1 MADDLKIRVPV
12 ELDTSKV
19 KDDIP
24 KLNNILANDNK
35 AHAKIIGGL
44 DLNKTQKKIQSQ
56 LATISKN
63 LKIDI
68 GGLNVTS
75 IQSGIKV
82 AEKQVVS
89 SVKNIKHEI
98 QNIDTTLAET
108 FKAGFNKDGQI
119 DIIKTIEN
127 ARKILSQFGNPTFS
141 WAKDSSGEV
150 TQITAEVTSLTGQVE
165 KLKYALNETNGSF
178 DYLSGSSSEKGIL
191 KLIADI
197 DKAKSDYTAKL
208 SAFKSANKGIESGIG
223 NEINAV
229 NVAIDNL
236 GKGGSIAEVDKLF
249 NSLKT
254 TASNIRQN
262 LKSLTSSFNET
273 TNAENTLA
281 KMPTTIQEISN
292 NFSKLKNQPQ
302 EIVDL
307 IQGLNTQLT
316 KVKDTEENFGRNKQW
331 SEEYRE
337 LVVSVKKAETE
348 IKSLQLLEK
357 SDNSEAQQQA
367 SRYNKIIENI
377 SLINKLEKQRISAGK
392 EETVEINRQIKNAK
406 GRISTAESYLK
417 KNKLISSEYEEQ
429 IRLLKKTGE
438 YQQAIVKAK
447 SADKSSAT
455 STKTENNVARLTQNL
470 TTLETKWKESPIF
483 NGEFQ
488 EKFNELK
495 TSLSNVGG
503 DPKALDE
510 YRIKLNELTN
520 ELKRADVA
528 YKASF
533 SSNKSQQSIEAT
545 KQNIKKLIYTIQTWQ
560 QANTKAMSKNT
571 FNGGTYQVETD
582 NMIAS
587 LKKLL
592 NASDL
597 TASDLKANVDKINR
611 SFRTMSSEAQ
621 AAGVNGLSFFDK
633 IKEDALKFTSWMSLT
648 TVISGISREA
658 VKFYNNVVDIDTAMT
673 ELRKVTDNTNQQYAE
688 FFDNIGQKAKD
699 LKINLSDL
707 ISQTAEWGKRGY
719 SLDEA
724 ETLAT
729 NSGIYSVVGEVDNAT
744 AVQDLTTVMKSY
756 NMTVD
761 ESINIVD
768 KFNAISNKYAVSASD
783 IGDMLSR
790 SVSSLSVAGNTLDQA
805 IAMGT
810 AITEITGDAAEAGNS
825 LKVLSMRLR
834 GAKTELEDAGESTEG
849 MAVSTSK
856 LREDIKALTNVNGTG
871 GFDIMKDSQNF
882 KSTYEIMKGIANVW
896 NDLTD
901 TSKAAVIEKIAGK
914 QRGNTITALLTNMSQ
929 ADKIVNDSIGS
940 AGSAMSEYEKYLDSI
955 QGRVQG
961 FQTSIE
967 NLSATLING
976 DLVKFGITSGTQIID
991 VLDNLISK
999 FGVLETLIPTVM
1011 AGLSFKNVG
1020 KQLLKMPTYAQP
1032 QTICA

>member
-24 KLNNILANDNK
+24 KLNNVLANDNK
-35 AHAKIIGGL
+35 AHAKIIGEL
-44 DLNKTQKKIQSQ
+44 DLSKTQKKIQSQ

-75 IQSGIKV
+75 IQNSIKV
-82 AEKQVVS
+82 AEKQVTS

-119 DIIKTIEN
+119 DIVKTIEN
-127 ARKILSQFGNPTFS
+127 ARKVLSQFGNPTFS
-141 WAKDSSGEV
+141 WTKDSSGEV

-229 NVAIDNL
+229 NAAIDNL
-236 GKGGSIAEVDKLF
+236 GNGGSIAEVDKLF

-281 KMPTTIQEISN
+281 KMPATIQEISN
-292 NFSKLKNQPQ
+292 SFSKLKQQPS
-302 EIVDL
+302 EVSEL
-307 IQGLNTQLT
+307 IGNLNSQLN
-316 KVKDTEENFGRNKQW
+316 KVNETESQFGRNEKW

-406 GRISTAESYLK
+406 GRISTAESYLEK
-417 KNKLISSEYEEQ
+417 HKLISSEYEEQ
-429 IRLLKKTGE
+429 IRLLKRTGE
-438 YQQAIVKAK
+438 YEQAIVKAK

-699 LKINLSDL
+699 LKIDLSDL

-834 GAKTELEDAGESTEG
+834 GA
-849 MAVSTSK
+849 
-856 LREDIKALTNVNGTG
+856 TNN
-871 GFDIMKDSQNF
+871 
-882 KSTYEIMKGIANVW
+882 
-896 NDLTD
+896 
-901 TSKAAVIEKIAGK
+901 
-914 QRGNTITALLTNMSQ
+914 
-929 ADKIVNDSIGS
+929 
-940 AGSAMSEYEKYLDSI
+940 
-955 QGRVQG
+955 
-961 FQTSIE
+961 
-967 NLSATLING
+967 
-976 DLVKFGITSGTQIID
+976 
-991 VLDNLISK
+991 
-999 FGVLETLIPTVM
+999 
-1011 AGLSFKNVG
+1011 
-1020 KQLLKMPTYAQP
+1020 
-1032 QTICA
+1032 C

>member
-24 KLNNILANDNK
+24 KLNNVLANDNK
-35 AHAKIIGGL
+35 AHAKIIGEL
-44 DLNKTQKKIQSQ
+44 DLSKTQKKIQSQ

-75 IQSGIKV
+75 IQNSIKV
-82 AEKQVVS
+82 AEKQVTS

-119 DIIKTIEN
+119 DIVKTIEN
-127 ARKILSQFGNPTFS
+127 ARKVLSQFGNPTFS
-141 WAKDSSGEV
+141 WTKDSSGEV
-150 TQITAEVTSLTGQVE
+150 TQIAAEVTSLTGQVE

-197 DKAKSDYTAKL
+197 DKAKSKYTTLL
-208 SAFKSANKGIESGIG
+208 SEFKSSNSGIETGLTK
-223 NEINAV
+223 EIADVNNAI
-229 NVAIDNL
+229 NNL
-236 GKGGSIAEVDKLF
+236 GKGGSVAEVDSLF
-249 NSLKT
+249 NTLKT
-254 TASNIRQN
+254 TANEIKQN
-262 LKSLTSSFNET
+262 LDTTSSSFNKV

-281 KMPTTIQEISN
+281 KMPATIQEISN

-307 IQGLNTQLT
+307 IQGLDTQLT
-316 KVKDTEENFGRNKQW
+316 KVKDTEENFGRNKKW

-367 SRYNKIIENI
+367 HYYNKMFGEIKQ
-377 SLINKLEKQRISAGK
+377 INKLKKQQVNAG
-392 EETVEINRQIKNAK
+392 EQENVELKRQIKNL
-406 GRISTAESYLK
+406 ESRVSYDEKQLK
-417 KNKLISSEYEEQ
+417 KKKLITEELERQ
-429 IRLLKKTGE
+429 KNELINIGREELRL
-438 YQQAIVKAK
+438 ANSR

-533 SSNKSQQSIEAT
+533 SSNKSQQNIEAT

-597 TASDLKANVDKINR
+597 TASDLKANVDRINR

-648 TVISGISREA
+648 TVISGVSREA

-699 LKINLSDL
+699 LKIDLSDL

-744 AVQDLTTVMKSY
+744 AVQALTTVMKSY

-955 QGRVQG
+955 QGRIQG

>member
-24 KLNNILANDNK
+24 KLNNVLANDNK
-35 AHAKIIGGL
+35 AHAKIIGEL
-44 DLNKTQKKIQSQ
+44 DLSKTQKKIQSQ

-75 IQSGIKV
+75 IQNSIKV
-82 AEKQVVS
+82 AEKQVTS

-119 DIIKTIEN
+119 DIVKTIEN
-127 ARKILSQFGNPTFS
+127 ARKVLSQFGNPTFS

-281 KMPTTIQEISN
+281 KMPATIQEISN
-292 NFSKLKNQPQ
+292 SFSKLKQQPSEVSELIGNLNSQLNKVNETENQ
-302 EIVDL
+302 
-307 IQGLNTQLT
+307 
-316 KVKDTEENFGRNKQW
+316 FGRNEKW

-348 IKSLQLLEK
+348 IKNLQLLEK

-367 SRYNKIIENI
+367 HYYNKMFGEIKQ
-377 SLINKLEKQRISAGK
+377 INKLKKQQVNAG
-392 EETVEINRQIKNAK
+392 EQENVELKRQIKNL
-406 GRISTAESYLK
+406 ESRVSYDERQLK
-417 KNKLISSEYEEQ
+417 KKKLITEELERQ
-429 IRLLKKTGE
+429 KNELINIGREELRL
-438 YQQAIVKAK
+438 ANSR

-533 SSNKSQQSIEAT
+533 SSNKSQQNIEAT

-597 TASDLKANVDKINR
+597 TASDLKANVDRINR

-699 LKINLSDL
+699 LKIDLSDL

-901 TSKAAVIEKIAGK
+901 TSKAAVIEKIAG
-914 QRGNTITALLTNMSQ
+914 R
-929 ADKIVNDSIGS
+929 V
-940 AGSAMSEYEKYLDSI
+940 YLN
-955 QGRVQG
+955 VQ
-961 FQTSIE
+961 
-967 NLSATLING
+967 
-976 DLVKFGITSGTQIID
+976 K
-991 VLDNLISK
+991 
-999 FGVLETLIPTVM
+999 
-1011 AGLSFKNVG
+1011 
-1020 KQLLKMPTYAQP
+1020 
-1032 QTICA
+1032 CA

>member
-24 KLNNILANDNK
+24 KLNNVLANDNK
-35 AHAKIIGGL
+35 AHAKIIGEL

-75 IQSGIKV
+75 IQSSIKA
-82 AEKQVVS
+82 AEKQITS

-119 DIIKTIEN
+119 DIVKTIEN
-127 ARKILSQFGNPTFS
+127 ARKVLSQFGNPTFS
-141 WAKDSSGEV
+141 WTKDSSGEV
-150 TQITAEVTSLTGQVE
+150 AQITAEVTSLTGQVE

-229 NVAIDNL
+229 NAAIDNL
-236 GKGGSIAEVDKLF
+236 GNGGSIAEVDKLF

-281 KMPTTIQEISN
+281 KMPATIQEISN
-292 NFSKLKNQPQ
+292 SFSKLKQQPS
-302 EIVDL
+302 EVSEL
-307 IQGLNTQLT
+307 IGNLNSQLN
-316 KVKDTEENFGRNKQW
+316 KVNETESQFGRNEKW

-406 GRISTAESYLK
+406 GRISTAESYLEK
-417 KNKLISSEYEEQ
+417 HKLISSEYEEQ
-429 IRLLKKTGE
+429 IRLLKRTGE
-438 YQQAIVKAK
+438 YEQAIVKAK

-455 STKTENNVARLTQNL
+455 FTKTENNVARLTQNL
-470 TTLETKWKESPIF
+470 TTLETNWKESPIF

-503 DPKALDE
+503 NPKALDE

-533 SSNKSQQSIEAT
+533 SSNKSQQSIEVT

-699 LKINLSDL
+699 LKIDLSDL

>member
-24 KLNNILANDNK
+24 KLNNVLANDNK
-35 AHAKIIGGL
+35 AHVKIIGEL
-44 DLNKTQKKIQSQ
+44 DLSKTQKKIQSQ

-75 IQSGIKV
+75 IQNSIKV
-82 AEKQVVS
+82 AEKQVTS

-119 DIIKTIEN
+119 DIVKTIEN
-127 ARKILSQFGNPTFS
+127 ARKVLSQFGNPTFS
-141 WAKDSSGEV
+141 WTKDSSGEV
-150 TQITAEVTSLTGQVE
+150 AQITAEVTSLTGQVE

-229 NVAIDNL
+229 NAAIDNL
-236 GKGGSIAEVDKLF
+236 GNGGSIAEVDKLF

-281 KMPTTIQEISN
+281 KMPATIQEISN
-292 NFSKLKNQPQ
+292 SFSKLKQQPS
-302 EIVDL
+302 EVSEL
-307 IQGLNTQLT
+307 IGNLNSQLN
-316 KVKDTEENFGRNKQW
+316 KVNETESQFGRNEKW

-406 GRISTAESYLK
+406 GRISTAESYLEK
-417 KNKLISSEYEEQ
+417 HKLISSEYEEQ
-429 IRLLKKTGE
+429 IRLLKRTGE
-438 YQQAIVKAK
+438 YEQAIVKAK

-533 SSNKSQQSIEAT
+533 SSNKSQQNIEAT
-545 KQNIKKLIYTIQTWQ
+545 RQNIKKLIYTIQTWQ
-560 QANTKAMSKNT
+560 QANTKAMGKNT

-597 TASDLKANVDKINR
+597 TASDLKVNVDKINR

-673 ELRKVTDNTNQQYAE
+673 DLRKVTDNTNQQYTE

-699 LKINLSDL
+699 LKIDLSDL

-756 NMTVD
+756 DMTVD

-901 TSKAAVIEKIAGK
+901 TSKAAVIEKIAG
-914 QRGNTITALLTNMSQ
+914 R
-929 ADKIVNDSIGS
+929 V
-940 AGSAMSEYEKYLDSI
+940 YLN
-955 QGRVQG
+955 VQ
-961 FQTSIE
+961 
-967 NLSATLING
+967 
-976 DLVKFGITSGTQIID
+976 K
-991 VLDNLISK
+991 
-999 FGVLETLIPTVM
+999 
-1011 AGLSFKNVG
+1011 
-1020 KQLLKMPTYAQP
+1020 
-1032 QTICA
+1032 CA

>member
-24 KLNNILANDNK
+24 KLNNVLANDNK
-35 AHAKIIGGL
+35 AHVKIIGEL
-44 DLNKTQKKIQSQ
+44 DLSKTQKKIQSQ

-75 IQSGIKV
+75 IQNSIKV
-82 AEKQVVS
+82 AEKQVTS

-119 DIIKTIEN
+119 DIVKTIEN
-127 ARKILSQFGNPTFS
+127 ARKVLSQFGNPTFS
-141 WAKDSSGEV
+141 WTKDSSGEV
-150 TQITAEVTSLTGQVE
+150 AQITAEVTSLTGQVE

-229 NVAIDNL
+229 NAAIDNL
-236 GKGGSIAEVDKLF
+236 GNGGSIAEVDKLF

-281 KMPTTIQEISN
+281 KMPATIQEISN
-292 NFSKLKNQPQ
+292 SFSKLKQQPS
-302 EIVDL
+302 EVSEL
-307 IQGLNTQLT
+307 IGNLNSQLN
-316 KVKDTEENFGRNKQW
+316 KVNETESQFGRNKQW

-367 SRYNKIIENI
+367 HYYNKMFGEIKQ
-377 SLINKLEKQRISAGK
+377 INKLKKQQVNAG
-392 EETVEINRQIKNAK
+392 EQENVELKRQIKNL
-406 GRISTAESYLK
+406 ESRVSYDEKQLK
-417 KNKLISSEYEEQ
+417 KKKLITEELERQ
-429 IRLLKKTGE
+429 KNELINIGREELRL
-438 YQQAIVKAK
+438 ANSR

-533 SSNKSQQSIEAT
+533 SSNKSQQNIEAT
-545 KQNIKKLIYTIQTWQ
+545 RQNIKKLIYTIQTWQ

-699 LKINLSDL
+699 LKIDLSDL

>member
-24 KLNNILANDNK
+24 KLNNVLANDNK
-35 AHAKIIGGL
+35 AHAKIIGEL

-68 GGLNVTS
+68 GGLNTTS
-75 IQSGIKV
+75 IQSSIKV
-82 AEKQVVS
+82 AEKQVTS

-119 DIIKTIEN
+119 DIVKTVEN
-127 ARKILSQFGNPTFS
+127 ARKVLSQFGNPTFS
-141 WAKDSSGEV
+141 WTKDSSGEV

-197 DKAKSDYTAKL
+197 DKAKSKYTTLL
-208 SAFKSANKGIESGIG
+208 SEFKSSNSGIETGLTK
-223 NEINAV
+223 EIADVNNAI
-229 NVAIDNL
+229 NNL
-236 GKGGSIAEVDKLF
+236 GKGGSVAEVDSLF
-249 NSLKT
+249 NTLKT
-254 TASNIRQN
+254 TANEIKQN
-262 LKSLTSSFNET
+262 LDTTSSSFNKV

-367 SRYNKIIENI
+367 HYYNKMFGEIKQ
-377 SLINKLEKQRISAGK
+377 INKLKKQQVNAG
-392 EETVEINRQIKNAK
+392 EQENVELKRQIKNL
-406 GRISTAESYLK
+406 ESRVSYDEKQLK
-417 KNKLISSEYEEQ
+417 KKKLITEELERQ
-429 IRLLKKTGE
+429 KNELINIGREELRL
-438 YQQAIVKAK
+438 ANSR

-528 YKASF
+528 YKTSF
-533 SSNKSQQSIEAT
+533 SNNKSQQNIEAT
-545 KQNIKKLIYTIQTWQ
+545 RQNIKKLIYTIQAWQ

-582 NMIAS
+582 DMIAS

-648 TVISGISREA
+648 TVISGISREV

-673 ELRKVTDNTNQQYAE
+673 DLRKVTDNTNQQYAE

-699 LKINLSDL
+699 LKIDLSDL

>member
-24 KLNNILANDNK
+24 KLNNVLANDNK
-35 AHAKIIGGL
+35 AHAKIIGEL

-75 IQSGIKV
+75 IQSSIKA
-82 AEKQVVS
+82 AEKQVTS

-119 DIIKTIEN
+119 DIVKTIEN

-141 WAKDSSGEV
+141 WTKDSSGEV

-229 NVAIDNL
+229 NAAIDNL
-236 GKGGSIAEVDKLF
+236 DKGGSIAEVDKLF

-281 KMPTTIQEISN
+281 KMPAAIQEISN
-292 NFSKLKNQPQ
+292 SFSKLKQQPS
-302 EIVDL
+302 EVSEL
-307 IQGLNTQLT
+307 INNLTSQLN
-316 KVKDTEENFGRNKQW
+316 KVNETESQFGRNEKW

-348 IKSLQLLEK
+348 IKNLHLLEK

-367 SRYNKIIENI
+367 HYYNKMFGEIKQ
-377 SLINKLEKQRISAGK
+377 INKLKKQQVNAG
-392 EETVEINRQIKNAK
+392 EQENVELKRQIKNL
-406 GRISTAESYLK
+406 ESRVSYDEKQLK
-417 KNKLISSEYEEQ
+417 KKKLITEELERQ
-429 IRLLKKTGE
+429 KNELINIGREELRL
-438 YQQAIVKAK
+438 ANSR
-447 SADKSSAT
+447 SADKSSAS
-455 STKTENNVARLTQNL
+455 STKIENNVARLTQNL

-488 EKFNELK
+488 EKFNKLK

-533 SSNKSQQSIEAT
+533 SSNKSQQNIEAT
-545 KQNIKKLIYTIQTWQ
+545 RQNIKKLIYTIQTWQ
-560 QANTKAMSKNT
+560 QANTKAMGKDT

-597 TASDLKANVDKINR
+597 TASDLKANVDRINR

-699 LKINLSDL
+699 LKIDLSDL

-901 TSKAAVIEKIAGK
+901 TSKAAVIEKIAG
-914 QRGNTITALLTNMSQ
+914 R
-929 ADKIVNDSIGS
+929 V
-940 AGSAMSEYEKYLDSI
+940 YLN
-955 QGRVQG
+955 VQ
-961 FQTSIE
+961 
-967 NLSATLING
+967 
-976 DLVKFGITSGTQIID
+976 K
-991 VLDNLISK
+991 
-999 FGVLETLIPTVM
+999 
-1011 AGLSFKNVG
+1011 
-1020 KQLLKMPTYAQP
+1020 
-1032 QTICA
+1032 CA

>member
-24 KLNNILANDNK
+24 KLNNVLANDNK
-35 AHAKIIGGL
+35 AHAKIIGEL

-75 IQSGIKV
+75 IQSSIKA
-82 AEKQVVS
+82 AEKQVTS

-119 DIIKTIEN
+119 DIVKTIEN

-141 WAKDSSGEV
+141 WTKDSSGEV

-229 NVAIDNL
+229 NAAIDNL
-236 GKGGSIAEVDKLF
+236 GNGGSIAEVDKLF
-249 NSLKT
+249 NSLKP

-281 KMPTTIQEISN
+281 KMPATIQEISN
-292 NFSKLKNQPQ
+292 SFSKLKQQPS
-302 EIVDL
+302 EVSEL
-307 IQGLNTQLT
+307 IGNLNSQLN
-316 KVKDTEENFGRNKQW
+316 KVNETESQFGRNKQW

-367 SRYNKIIENI
+367 HYYNKMFGEIKQ
-377 SLINKLEKQRISAGK
+377 INKLKKQQVNAG
-392 EETVEINRQIKNAK
+392 EQENVELKRQIKNL
-406 GRISTAESYLK
+406 ESRVSYDEKQLK
-417 KNKLISSEYEEQ
+417 KKKLITEELERQ
-429 IRLLKKTGE
+429 KNELINIGREELRL
-438 YQQAIVKAK
+438 ANSR

-528 YKASF
+528 YK
-533 SSNKSQQSIEAT
+533 SQQNIEAT
-545 KQNIKKLIYTIQTWQ
+545 RQNIKKLIYTIQTWQ

-597 TASDLKANVDKINR
+597 TASD
-611 SFRTMSSEAQ
+611 
-621 AAGVNGLSFFDK
+621 
-633 IKEDALKFTSWMSLT
+633 
-648 TVISGISREA
+648 
-658 VKFYNNVVDIDTAMT
+658 
-673 ELRKVTDNTNQQYAE
+673 
-688 FFDNIGQKAKD
+688 
-699 LKINLSDL
+699 
-707 ISQTAEWGKRGY
+707 
-719 SLDEA
+719 
-724 ETLAT
+724 
-729 NSGIYSVVGEVDNAT
+729 
-744 AVQDLTTVMKSY
+744 
-756 NMTVD
+756 
-761 ESINIVD
+761 
-768 KFNAISNKYAVSASD
+768 
-783 IGDMLSR
+783 
-790 SVSSLSVAGNTLDQA
+790 
-805 IAMGT
+805 
-810 AITEITGDAAEAGNS
+810 
-825 LKVLSMRLR
+825 
-834 GAKTELEDAGESTEG
+834 
-849 MAVSTSK
+849 
-856 LREDIKALTNVNGTG
+856 
-871 GFDIMKDSQNF
+871 
-882 KSTYEIMKGIANVW
+882 
-896 NDLTD
+896 
-901 TSKAAVIEKIAGK
+901 
-914 QRGNTITALLTNMSQ
+914 
-929 ADKIVNDSIGS
+929 
-940 AGSAMSEYEKYLDSI
+940 
-955 QGRVQG
+955 
-961 FQTSIE
+961 
-967 NLSATLING
+967 
-976 DLVKFGITSGTQIID
+976 
-991 VLDNLISK
+991 
-999 FGVLETLIPTVM
+999 
-1011 AGLSFKNVG
+1011 
-1020 KQLLKMPTYAQP
+1020 
-1032 QTICA
+1032 

>member
-24 KLNNILANDNK
+24 KLNNVLANDNK
-35 AHAKIIGGL
+35 AHAKIIGEL

-68 GGLNVTS
+68 GGLNATS
-75 IQSGIKV
+75 IQSSIKA
-82 AEKQVVS
+82 AEKQVTS

-119 DIIKTIEN
+119 DIVKTIEN
-127 ARKILSQFGNPTFS
+127 ARKVLSQFGNPTFS
-141 WAKDSSGEV
+141 WTKDSSGEV

-197 DKAKSDYTAKL
+197 DKAKSKYTTLL
-208 SAFKSANKGIESGIG
+208 SEFKSSNSGIETGLTK
-223 NEINAV
+223 EITDVNNAI
-229 NVAIDNL
+229 NNL
-236 GKGGSIAEVDKLF
+236 GKGGSVAEVDSLF
-249 NSLKT
+249 NTLKT
-254 TASNIRQN
+254 TANEIKQN
-262 LKSLTSSFNET
+262 LDTTSSSFNKV

-281 KMPTTIQEISN
+281 KMPATIQEISN

-348 IKSLQLLEK
+348 IKNLQLLEK
-357 SDNSEAQQQA
+357 SDNSEARQQA
-367 SRYNKIIENI
+367 HYYNKMFGEIKQ
-377 SLINKLEKQRISAGK
+377 INKLKKQQVNAG
-392 EETVEINRQIKNAK
+392 EQENVELKRQIKNL
-406 GRISTAESYLK
+406 ESRVFYDEKQLK
-417 KNKLISSEYEEQ
+417 KKKLITEELERQ
-429 IRLLKKTGE
+429 KNELINIGREELRL
-438 YQQAIVKAK
+438 ANSR

-455 STKTENNVARLTQNL
+455 SAKTENNVARLTQNL
-470 TTLETKWKESPIF
+470 TTLETKWKESPVF

-533 SSNKSQQSIEAT
+533 SDSKSQQSIEAT
-545 KQNIKKLIYTIQTWQ
+545 KQNIQKLIYTIQTWQ
-560 QANTKAMSKNT
+560 QTNTKAMSKNT
-571 FNGGTYQVETD
+571 VNGGTYQFETD

-673 ELRKVTDNTNQQYAE
+673 DLRKVTDNTNQQYVE

-699 LKINLSDL
+699 LKIDLSDL

-901 TSKAAVIEKIAGK
+901 TSKAAIIEKIAGK

-955 QGRVQG
+955 QGRIQG

>member
-24 KLNNILANDNK
+24 KLNNVLANDNK
-35 AHAKIIGGL
+35 AHAKIIGEL
-44 DLNKTQKKIQSQ
+44 DLGKTQKKIQSQ

-75 IQSGIKV
+75 IQNSIKV
-82 AEKQVVS
+82 AEKQVTS

-119 DIIKTIEN
+119 DIVKTIEN
-127 ARKILSQFGNPTFS
+127 ARKVLSQFGNPTFS
-141 WAKDSSGEV
+141 WTKDSSGEV
-150 TQITAEVTSLTGQVE
+150 AQITAEVTSLTGQVE

-229 NVAIDNL
+229 NAAIDNL
-236 GKGGSIAEVDKLF
+236 GNGGSIAEVDKLF

-281 KMPTTIQEISN
+281 KMPATIQEISN
-292 NFSKLKNQPQ
+292 SFSKLKQQPS
-302 EIVDL
+302 EVSEL
-307 IQGLNTQLT
+307 IGNLNSQLN
-316 KVKDTEENFGRNKQW
+316 KVNETESQFGRNEKW

-406 GRISTAESYLK
+406 GRISTAESYLEK
-417 KNKLISSEYEEQ
+417 HKLISSEYEEQ
-429 IRLLKKTGE
+429 IRLLKRTGE
-438 YQQAIVKAK
+438 YEQAIVKAK

-455 STKTENNVARLTQNL
+455 FTKTENNVARLTQNL
-470 TTLETKWKESPIF
+470 TTLETNWKESPIF

-503 DPKALDE
+503 NPKALDE

-533 SSNKSQQSIEAT
+533 SSNKSQQSIEVT

-699 LKINLSDL
+699 LKIDLSDL

-901 TSKAAVIEKIAGK
+901 TSKAAIIEKIAG
-914 QRGNTITALLTNMSQ
+914 R
-929 ADKIVNDSIGS
+929 V
-940 AGSAMSEYEKYLDSI
+940 YLS
-955 QGRVQG
+955 VQ
-961 FQTSIE
+961 
-967 NLSATLING
+967 
-976 DLVKFGITSGTQIID
+976 K
-991 VLDNLISK
+991 
-999 FGVLETLIPTVM
+999 
-1011 AGLSFKNVG
+1011 
-1020 KQLLKMPTYAQP
+1020 
-1032 QTICA
+1032 CA

>member
-24 KLNNILANDNK
+24 KLNNVLANDNK
-35 AHAKIIGGL
+35 AHAKIIGEL

-75 IQSGIKV
+75 IQSSIKA
-82 AEKQVVS
+82 AEKQVTS

-119 DIIKTIEN
+119 DIVKTIEN

-141 WAKDSSGEV
+141 WTKDSSGEV

-229 NVAIDNL
+229 NAAIDNL
-236 GKGGSIAEVDKLF
+236 GNGGSIAEVDKLF

-281 KMPTTIQEISN
+281 KMPATIQEISN
-292 NFSKLKNQPQ
+292 SFSKLKQQPS
-302 EIVDL
+302 EVSEL
-307 IQGLNTQLT
+307 IGNLNSQLN
-316 KVKDTEENFGRNKQW
+316 KVNETESQFGRNEKW

-406 GRISTAESYLK
+406 GRISTAESYLEK
-417 KNKLISSEYEEQ
+417 HKLISSEYEEQ
-429 IRLLKKTGE
+429 IRLLKRTGE
-438 YQQAIVKAK
+438 YEQAIVKAK

-455 STKTENNVARLTQNL
+455 FTKTENNVARLTQNL

-503 DPKALDE
+503 NPKALDE

-533 SSNKSQQSIEAT
+533 SSNKSQQSIEVT

-699 LKINLSDL
+699 LKIDLSDL

>member
-1 MADDLKIRVPV
+1 MADGLKIRVPV

-35 AHAKIIGGL
+35 AHAKIIGEL

-119 DIIKTIEN
+119 DIVKTIEN
-127 ARKILSQFGNPTFS
+127 ARKVLSQFGNPTFS
-141 WAKDSSGEV
+141 WTKDSSGEV

-229 NVAIDNL
+229 NAAIDNL

-281 KMPTTIQEISN
+281 KMPATIQEISN
-292 NFSKLKNQPQ
+292 SFSKLKQQPSEVSELISNLNSQLNKVNETENQ
-302 EIVDL
+302 
-307 IQGLNTQLT
+307 
-316 KVKDTEENFGRNKQW
+316 FGRNEKW

-348 IKSLQLLEK
+348 IKNLQLLEK

-367 SRYNKIIENI
+367 HYYNKMFGEIKQ
-377 SLINKLEKQRISAGK
+377 INKLKKQQVNAG
-392 EETVEINRQIKNAK
+392 EQENVELKRQIKNL
-406 GRISTAESYLK
+406 ESRVSYDERQLK
-417 KNKLISSEYEEQ
+417 KKKLITEELERQ
-429 IRLLKKTGE
+429 KNELINIGREELRL
-438 YQQAIVKAK
+438 ANSR

-533 SSNKSQQSIEAT
+533 SSNKSQQNIEAT

-597 TASDLKANVDKINR
+597 TASDLKANVDRINR

-699 LKINLSDL
+699 LKIDLSDL

-901 TSKAAVIEKIAGK
+901 TSKAAIIEKIAGK

>member
-24 KLNNILANDNK
+24 KLNNVLANDNK
-35 AHAKIIGGL
+35 AHAKIIGEL

-75 IQSGIKV
+75 IQSSIKA
-82 AEKQVVS
+82 AEKQVTS

-119 DIIKTIEN
+119 DIVKTIEN

-141 WAKDSSGEV
+141 WTKDSSGEV

-197 DKAKSDYTAKL
+197 DKAKSKYTTLL
-208 SAFKSANKGIESGIG
+208 SEFKSSNSGIETGLTK
-223 NEINAV
+223 EIADVNNAI
-229 NVAIDNL
+229 NNL
-236 GKGGSIAEVDKLF
+236 GKGGSVAEVDSLF
-249 NSLKT
+249 NTLKT
-254 TASNIRQN
+254 TANEIKQN
-262 LKSLTSSFNET
+262 LDTTSSSFNKV

-281 KMPTTIQEISN
+281 KMPATIQEISN

-348 IKSLQLLEK
+348 IKNLQLLEK

-367 SRYNKIIENI
+367 HYYNKMFGEIKQ
-377 SLINKLEKQRISAGK
+377 INKLKKQQVNAG
-392 EETVEINRQIKNAK
+392 EQENVELKRQIKNLES
-406 GRISTAESYLK
+406 RISYDEKQLK
-417 KNKLISSEYEEQ
+417 KKKLITEELERQ
-429 IRLLKKTGE
+429 KNELINIGREELRL
-438 YQQAIVKAK
+438 ANSR
-447 SADKSSAT
+447 SADKSSAI

-533 SSNKSQQSIEAT
+533 SSNKSQQNIEAT
-545 KQNIKKLIYTIQTWQ
+545 RQNIKKLIYTIQTWQ
-560 QANTKAMSKNT
+560 QANTKAMGKNT

-597 TASDLKANVDKINR
+597 TASDLKANVDRINR

-688 FFDNIGQKAKD
+688 FIDNIGQKAKD
-699 LKINLSDL
+699 LKIDLSDL

>member
-24 KLNNILANDNK
+24 KLNNVLANDNK
-35 AHAKIIGGL
+35 AHAKIIGEL

-75 IQSGIKV
+75 IQSSIKA
-82 AEKQVVS
+82 AEKQVTS

-119 DIIKTIEN
+119 DIVKTIEN

-141 WAKDSSGEV
+141 WTKDSSGEV

-229 NVAIDNL
+229 NAAIDNL
-236 GKGGSIAEVDKLF
+236 DKGGSIAEVDKLF

-281 KMPTTIQEISN
+281 KMPAAIQEISN
-292 NFSKLKNQPQ
+292 SFSKLKQQPS
-302 EIVDL
+302 EVSEL
-307 IQGLNTQLT
+307 INNLTSQLN
-316 KVKDTEENFGRNKQW
+316 KVNETESQFGRNEKW

-348 IKSLQLLEK
+348 IKNLHLLEK

-367 SRYNKIIENI
+367 HYYNKMFGEIKQ
-377 SLINKLEKQRISAGK
+377 INKLKKQQVNAG
-392 EETVEINRQIKNAK
+392 EQENVELKRQIKNL
-406 GRISTAESYLK
+406 ESRVSYDEKQLK
-417 KNKLISSEYEEQ
+417 KKKLITEELERQ
-429 IRLLKKTGE
+429 KNELINIGREELRL
-438 YQQAIVKAK
+438 ANSR
-447 SADKSSAT
+447 SADKSSAS
-455 STKTENNVARLTQNL
+455 STKIENNVARLTQNL

-488 EKFNELK
+488 EKFNKLK

-533 SSNKSQQSIEAT
+533 SSNKSQQNIEAT
-545 KQNIKKLIYTIQTWQ
+545 RQNIKKLIYTIQTWQ
-560 QANTKAMSKNT
+560 QANTKAMGKNT

-597 TASDLKANVDKINR
+597 TASDLKSNVDRINR

-699 LKINLSDL
+699 LKIDLSDL

-901 TSKAAVIEKIAGK
+901 TSKAAVIEKIAG
-914 QRGNTITALLTNMSQ
+914 R
-929 ADKIVNDSIGS
+929 V
-940 AGSAMSEYEKYLDSI
+940 YLN
-955 QGRVQG
+955 VQ
-961 FQTSIE
+961 
-967 NLSATLING
+967 
-976 DLVKFGITSGTQIID
+976 K
-991 VLDNLISK
+991 
-999 FGVLETLIPTVM
+999 
-1011 AGLSFKNVG
+1011 
-1020 KQLLKMPTYAQP
+1020 
-1032 QTICA
+1032 CA

>member
-24 KLNNILANDNK
+24 KLNNVLANDNK
-35 AHAKIIGGL
+35 AHAKIIGEL

-75 IQSGIKV
+75 IQSSIKA
-82 AEKQVVS
+82 AEKQVTS

-119 DIIKTIEN
+119 DIVKTIEN

-141 WAKDSSGEV
+141 WTKDSSGEV

-229 NVAIDNL
+229 NAAIDNL
-236 GKGGSIAEVDKLF
+236 DKGGSIAEVDKLF

-281 KMPTTIQEISN
+281 KMPAAIQEISN
-292 NFSKLKNQPQ
+292 SFSKLKQQPS
-302 EIVDL
+302 EVSEL
-307 IQGLNTQLT
+307 INNLTSQLN
-316 KVKDTEENFGRNKQW
+316 KVNETESQFGRNEKW

-348 IKSLQLLEK
+348 IKNLHLLEK

-367 SRYNKIIENI
+367 HYYNKMFGEIKQ
-377 SLINKLEKQRISAGK
+377 INKLKKQQVNAG
-392 EETVEINRQIKNAK
+392 EQENVELKRQIKNL
-406 GRISTAESYLK
+406 ESRVSYDEKQLK
-417 KNKLISSEYEEQ
+417 KKKLITEELERQ
-429 IRLLKKTGE
+429 KNELINIGREELRL
-438 YQQAIVKAK
+438 ANSR
-447 SADKSSAT
+447 SADKSSAS
-455 STKTENNVARLTQNL
+455 STKIENNVARLTQNL

-488 EKFNELK
+488 EKFNKLK

-533 SSNKSQQSIEAT
+533 SSNKSQQNIEAT
-545 KQNIKKLIYTIQTWQ
+545 RQNIKKLIYTIQTWQ
-560 QANTKAMSKNT
+560 QANTKAMGKNT

-597 TASDLKANVDKINR
+597 TASDLKANVDRINR

-699 LKINLSDL
+699 LKIDLSDL

-901 TSKAAVIEKIAGK
+901 TSKAAVIEKIAG
-914 QRGNTITALLTNMSQ
+914 R
-929 ADKIVNDSIGS
+929 V
-940 AGSAMSEYEKYLDSI
+940 YLN
-955 QGRVQG
+955 VQ
-961 FQTSIE
+961 
-967 NLSATLING
+967 
-976 DLVKFGITSGTQIID
+976 K
-991 VLDNLISK
+991 
-999 FGVLETLIPTVM
+999 
-1011 AGLSFKNVG
+1011 
-1020 KQLLKMPTYAQP
+1020 
-1032 QTICA
+1032 CA

>member
-24 KLNNILANDNK
+24 KLNNVLANDNK
-35 AHAKIIGGL
+35 AHAKIIGEL

-75 IQSGIKV
+75 IQSSIKA
-82 AEKQVVS
+82 AEKQVTS

-119 DIIKTIEN
+119 DIVKTIEN

-141 WAKDSSGEV
+141 WTKDSSGEV

-229 NVAIDNL
+229 NAAIDNL

-281 KMPTTIQEISN
+281 KMPATIQEISN
-292 NFSKLKNQPQ
+292 SFSKLKQQPSEVSELISNLNSQLNKVNETENQ
-302 EIVDL
+302 
-307 IQGLNTQLT
+307 
-316 KVKDTEENFGRNKQW
+316 FGRNEKW

-406 GRISTAESYLK
+406 GRISTAERYLK

-438 YQQAIVKAK
+438 YEQAIVKAK

-488 EKFNELK
+488 EKFNKLK

-533 SSNKSQQSIEAT
+533 SSNKSQQNIEAT
-545 KQNIKKLIYTIQTWQ
+545 RQIIKKLIYTIQTWQ
-560 QANTKAMSKNT
+560 QVNTKAMSKNT

-673 ELRKVTDNTNQQYAE
+673 DLRKVTDNTNQQYAE

-699 LKINLSDL
+699 LKIDLSDL

-901 TSKAAVIEKIAGK
+901 TSKAAVIEKIAG
-914 QRGNTITALLTNMSQ
+914 R
-929 ADKIVNDSIGS
+929 V
-940 AGSAMSEYEKYLDSI
+940 YLN
-955 QGRVQG
+955 VQ
-961 FQTSIE
+961 
-967 NLSATLING
+967 
-976 DLVKFGITSGTQIID
+976 K
-991 VLDNLISK
+991 
-999 FGVLETLIPTVM
+999 
-1011 AGLSFKNVG
+1011 
-1020 KQLLKMPTYAQP
+1020 
-1032 QTICA
+1032 CA

>member
-35 AHAKIIGGL
+35 AHAKIIGEL

-75 IQSGIKV
+75 IQSGIKA
-82 AEKQVVS
+82 AEKQVTS

-119 DIIKTIEN
+119 DIVKTIEN
-127 ARKILSQFGNPTFS
+127 ARKVLSQFGNPTFS
-141 WAKDSSGEV
+141 WTKDSSGEV
-150 TQITAEVTSLTGQVE
+150 TQITVEVTSLTGQVE

-229 NVAIDNL
+229 NAAIDNL

-281 KMPTTIQEISN
+281 KMPATIQEISN
-292 NFSKLKNQPQ
+292 SFSKLKQQPS
-302 EIVDL
+302 EVSEL
-307 IQGLNTQLT
+307 ISNLNSQLN
-316 KVKDTEENFGRNKQW
+316 KVNETESQFGRNEKW

-438 YQQAIVKAK
+438 YEQAIVKAK

-533 SSNKSQQSIEAT
+533 SNNKTQQNIEAT
-545 KQNIKKLIYTIQTWQ
+545 RQNIKKLIYTIQTWQ

-597 TASDLKANVDKINR
+597 TVSDLKVNVDKINR

-699 LKINLSDL
+699 LKIDLSDL

-901 TSKAAVIEKIAGK
+901 TSKAAIIEKIAGK

>member
-24 KLNNILANDNK
+24 KLNNVLANDNK
-35 AHAKIIGGL
+35 AHAKIIGEL

-68 GGLNVTS
+68 GGLNATS
-75 IQSGIKV
+75 IQSSIKA
-82 AEKQVVS
+82 AEKQVTS

-127 ARKILSQFGNPTFS
+127 ARKVLSQFGNPTFS
-141 WAKDSSGEV
+141 WTKDSSGEV

-281 KMPTTIQEISN
+281 KMPATIQEISN
-292 NFSKLKNQPQ
+292 SFSKLKQQPSEVSELIGNLNSQLNKVNETENQ
-302 EIVDL
+302 
-307 IQGLNTQLT
+307 
-316 KVKDTEENFGRNKQW
+316 FGRNEKW

-348 IKSLQLLEK
+348 IKNLQLLEK

-406 GRISTAESYLK
+406 GRISTAESYLEK
-417 KNKLISSEYEEQ
+417 HKLISSEYEEQ

-438 YQQAIVKAK
+438 YEQAIVKAK

-483 NGEFQ
+483 SGEFQ

-503 DPKALDE
+503 NPKALDE

-533 SSNKSQQSIEAT
+533 SSNKSQQSIEVT

-699 LKINLSDL
+699 LKIDLSDL

-901 TSKAAVIEKIAGK
+901 TSKAAVIEKIAG
-914 QRGNTITALLTNMSQ
+914 R
-929 ADKIVNDSIGS
+929 V
-940 AGSAMSEYEKYLDSI
+940 YLN
-955 QGRVQG
+955 VQ
-961 FQTSIE
+961 
-967 NLSATLING
+967 
-976 DLVKFGITSGTQIID
+976 K
-991 VLDNLISK
+991 
-999 FGVLETLIPTVM
+999 
-1011 AGLSFKNVG
+1011 
-1020 KQLLKMPTYAQP
+1020 
-1032 QTICA
+1032 CA

>member
-24 KLNNILANDNK
+24 KLNNVLANDNK
-35 AHAKIIGGL
+35 AHAKIIGEL

-75 IQSGIKV
+75 IQSSIKA
-82 AEKQVVS
+82 AEKQVTS

-119 DIIKTIEN
+119 DIVKTIEN

-141 WAKDSSGEV
+141 WTKDSSGEV

-229 NVAIDNL
+229 NAAIDNL
-236 GKGGSIAEVDKLF
+236 GNGGSIAEVDKLF

-281 KMPTTIQEISN
+281 KMPATIQEISN
-292 NFSKLKNQPQ
+292 SFSKLKQQPS
-302 EIVDL
+302 EVSEL
-307 IQGLNTQLT
+307 IGNLNSQLN
-316 KVKDTEENFGRNKQW
+316 KVNETESQFGRNKQW

-337 LVVSVKKAETE
+337 FVVSVKKAETE

-367 SRYNKIIENI
+367 HYYNKMFGEIKQ
-377 SLINKLEKQRISAGK
+377 INKLKKQQVNAG
-392 EETVEINRQIKNAK
+392 EQENVELKRQIKNL
-406 GRISTAESYLK
+406 ESRVSYDEKQLK
-417 KNKLISSEYEEQ
+417 KKKLITEELERQ
-429 IRLLKKTGE
+429 KNELINIGREELRL
-438 YQQAIVKAK
+438 ANSR

-533 SSNKSQQSIEAT
+533 SSNKSQQNIEAT
-545 KQNIKKLIYTIQTWQ
+545 RQNIKKLIYTIQTWQ

-699 LKINLSDL
+699 LKIDLSDL

>member
-24 KLNNILANDNK
+24 KLNNVLANDNK
-35 AHAKIIGGL
+35 AHAKIIGEL

-75 IQSGIKV
+75 IQSSIKA
-82 AEKQVVS
+82 AEKQVTS

-119 DIIKTIEN
+119 DIVKTIEN
-127 ARKILSQFGNPTFS
+127 ARKVLSQFGNPTFS
-141 WAKDSSGEV
+141 WTKDSSGEV

-229 NVAIDNL
+229 NAAIDNL
-236 GKGGSIAEVDKLF
+236 GNGGSIAEVDKLF

-281 KMPTTIQEISN
+281 KMPATIQEISN
-292 NFSKLKNQPQ
+292 SFSKLKQQPS
-302 EIVDL
+302 EVSEL
-307 IQGLNTQLT
+307 IGNLNSQLN
-316 KVKDTEENFGRNKQW
+316 KVNETESQFGRNEKW

-406 GRISTAESYLK
+406 GRISTAESYLEK
-417 KNKLISSEYEEQ
+417 HKLISSEYEEQ
-429 IRLLKKTGE
+429 IRLLKRTGE
-438 YQQAIVKAK
+438 YEQAIVKAK

-455 STKTENNVARLTQNL
+455 FTKTENNVARLTQNL
-470 TTLETKWKESPIF
+470 TTLETKWKESPVF

-533 SSNKSQQSIEAT
+533 SSNKSQQNIEAT
-545 KQNIKKLIYTIQTWQ
+545 RQNIKKLIYTIQTWQ
-560 QANTKAMSKNT
+560 QANTKAMGKNT

-597 TASDLKANVDKINR
+597 TASDLKANVDRINR

-699 LKINLSDL
+699 LKIDLSDL

-719 SLDEA
+719 SSDEA

>member
-24 KLNNILANDNK
+24 KLNNVLANDNK
-35 AHAKIIGGL
+35 AHAKIIGEL
-44 DLNKTQKKIQSQ
+44 DLSKTQKKIQSQ

-75 IQSGIKV
+75 IQNSIKV
-82 AEKQVVS
+82 AEKQVTS

-119 DIIKTIEN
+119 DIVKTIEN
-127 ARKILSQFGNPTFS
+127 ARKVLSQFGNPTFS

-229 NVAIDNL
+229 NAAIDNL

-281 KMPTTIQEISN
+281 KMPATIQEISN
-292 NFSKLKNQPQ
+292 SFSKLKQQPSEVSELISNLNSQLNKVNETENQ
-302 EIVDL
+302 
-307 IQGLNTQLT
+307 
-316 KVKDTEENFGRNKQW
+316 FGRNEKW

-348 IKSLQLLEK
+348 IKNLQLLEK

-406 GRISTAESYLK
+406 GRISTAESYLEK
-417 KNKLISSEYEEQ
+417 HKLISSEYEEQ
-429 IRLLKKTGE
+429 IRLLKRTGE
-438 YQQAIVKAK
+438 YEQAIVKAK

-455 STKTENNVARLTQNL
+455 FTKTENNVARLTQNL
-470 TTLETKWKESPIF
+470 TTLETNWKESPIF

-503 DPKALDE
+503 NPKALDE

-533 SSNKSQQSIEAT
+533 SSNKSQQSIEVT

-699 LKINLSDL
+699 LKIDLSDL

>member
-24 KLNNILANDNK
+24 KLNNVLANDNK
-35 AHAKIIGGL
+35 AHAKIIGEL

-75 IQSGIKV
+75 IQSSIKA
-82 AEKQVVS
+82 AEKQVTS

-119 DIIKTIEN
+119 DIVKTIEN

-141 WAKDSSGEV
+141 WTKDSSGEV

-229 NVAIDNL
+229 NAAIDNL
-236 GKGGSIAEVDKLF
+236 GNGGSIAEVDKLF

-273 TNAENTLA
+273 TNAENILA
-281 KMPTTIQEISN
+281 KMPATIQEISN
-292 NFSKLKNQPQ
+292 SFSKLKQQPS
-302 EIVDL
+302 EVSEL
-307 IQGLNTQLT
+307 IGNLNSQLN
-316 KVKDTEENFGRNKQW
+316 KVNETESQFGRNKQW

-367 SRYNKIIENI
+367 HYYNKMFGEIKQ
-377 SLINKLEKQRISAGK
+377 INKLKKQQVNAG
-392 EETVEINRQIKNAK
+392 EQENVELKRQIKNL
-406 GRISTAESYLK
+406 ESRVSYDEKQLK
-417 KNKLISSEYEEQ
+417 KKKLITEELERQ
-429 IRLLKKTGE
+429 KNELINIGREELRL
-438 YQQAIVKAK
+438 ANSR

-533 SSNKSQQSIEAT
+533 SSNKSQQNIEAT
-545 KQNIKKLIYTIQTWQ
+545 RQNIKKLIYTIQTWQ

-699 LKINLSDL
+699 LKIDLSDL

>member
-24 KLNNILANDNK
+24 KLNNVLANDNK
-35 AHAKIIGGL
+35 AHAKIIGEL

-75 IQSGIKV
+75 IQSSIKA
-82 AEKQVVS
+82 AEKQVTS

-119 DIIKTIEN
+119 DIVKTIEN

-141 WAKDSSGEV
+141 WTKDSSGEV

-229 NVAIDNL
+229 NAAIDNL
-236 GKGGSIAEVDKLF
+236 GNGGSIAEVDKLF

-281 KMPTTIQEISN
+281 KMPATIQEISN
-292 NFSKLKNQPQ
+292 SFSKLKQQPS
-302 EIVDL
+302 EVSEL
-307 IQGLNTQLT
+307 IGNLNSQLN
-316 KVKDTEENFGRNKQW
+316 KVNETESQFGRNKQW

-337 LVVSVKKAETE
+337 LVVSVKKAENE

-367 SRYNKIIENI
+367 HYYNKMFGEIKQ
-377 SLINKLEKQRISAGK
+377 INKLKKQQVNAG
-392 EETVEINRQIKNAK
+392 EQENVELKRQIKNL
-406 GRISTAESYLK
+406 ESRVSYDEKQLK
-417 KNKLISSEYEEQ
+417 KKKLITEELERQ
-429 IRLLKKTGE
+429 KNELINIGREELRL
-438 YQQAIVKAK
+438 ANSR

-533 SSNKSQQSIEAT
+533 SSNKSQQNIEAT
-545 KQNIKKLIYTIQTWQ
+545 RQNIKKLIYTIQTWQ

-699 LKINLSDL
+699 LKIDLSDL

>member
-35 AHAKIIGGL
+35 AHAKIIGEL

-127 ARKILSQFGNPTFS
+127 ARKVLSQFGNPTFS
-141 WAKDSSGEV
+141 WTKDSSGEV

-191 KLIADI
+191 KLVADI
-197 DKAKSDYTAKL
+197 DKAKSKYTTLL
-208 SAFKSANKGIESGIG
+208 SEFKSSNSGIETGLTK
-223 NEINAV
+223 EIADVNNAI
-229 NVAIDNL
+229 NNL
-236 GKGGSIAEVDKLF
+236 GKGGSVAEVDSLF
-249 NSLKT
+249 NTLKT
-254 TASNIRQN
+254 TANEIKQN
-262 LKSLTSSFNET
+262 LDTTSSSFNKV

-281 KMPTTIQEISN
+281 KMPATIQEISN

-307 IQGLNTQLT
+307 IQGLDTQLT

-367 SRYNKIIENI
+367 HYYNKMFGEIKQ
-377 SLINKLEKQRISAGK
+377 INKLKKQQVNAG
-392 EETVEINRQIKNAK
+392 EQENVELKRQIKNL
-406 GRISTAESYLK
+406 ESRVSYDEKQLK
-417 KNKLISSEYEEQ
+417 KKKLITEELERQ
-429 IRLLKKTGE
+429 KNELINIGREEFRLANSRST
-438 YQQAIVKAK
+438 
-447 SADKSSAT
+447 DKSSAT

-533 SSNKSQQSIEAT
+533 SSNKSQQNIEAT
-545 KQNIKKLIYTIQTWQ
+545 RQNIKKLIYTIQTWQ
-560 QANTKAMSKNT
+560 QANTKAMGKNT

-699 LKINLSDL
+699 LKIDLSDL

-901 TSKAAVIEKIAGK
+901 TSKAAVIEKIAG
-914 QRGNTITALLTNMSQ
+914 R
-929 ADKIVNDSIGS
+929 V
-940 AGSAMSEYEKYLDSI
+940 YLN
-955 QGRVQG
+955 VQ
-961 FQTSIE
+961 
-967 NLSATLING
+967 
-976 DLVKFGITSGTQIID
+976 K
-991 VLDNLISK
+991 
-999 FGVLETLIPTVM
+999 
-1011 AGLSFKNVG
+1011 
-1020 KQLLKMPTYAQP
+1020 
-1032 QTICA
+1032 CA

>member
-19 KDDIP
+19 KDDIS
-24 KLNNILANDNK
+24 KLNNVLANDNK
-35 AHAKIIGGL
+35 AHAKIIGEL

-75 IQSGIKV
+75 IQNSIKV
-82 AEKQVVS
+82 AEKQVTS

-119 DIIKTIEN
+119 DIVKTIEN
-127 ARKILSQFGNPTFS
+127 ARKVLSQFGNPTFS
-141 WAKDSSGEV
+141 WTKDSSGEV
-150 TQITAEVTSLTGQVE
+150 AQITAEVTSLTGQVE

-229 NVAIDNL
+229 NAAIDNL
-236 GKGGSIAEVDKLF
+236 GNGGSIAEVDKLF

-281 KMPTTIQEISN
+281 KMPATIQEISN
-292 NFSKLKNQPQ
+292 SFSKLKQQPSEVSELISNLNSQLNKVNETENQ
-302 EIVDL
+302 
-307 IQGLNTQLT
+307 
-316 KVKDTEENFGRNKQW
+316 FGRNEKW

-406 GRISTAESYLK
+406 GRISTAERYLK

-438 YQQAIVKAK
+438 YEQAIVKAK

-488 EKFNELK
+488 EKFNKLK

-533 SSNKSQQSIEAT
+533 SSNKSQQNIEAT
-545 KQNIKKLIYTIQTWQ
+545 RQNIKKLIYTIQTWQ
-560 QANTKAMSKNT
+560 QVNTKAMSKNT

-673 ELRKVTDNTNQQYAE
+673 DLRKVTDNTNQQYAE

-699 LKINLSDL
+699 LKIDLSDL

>member
-24 KLNNILANDNK
+24 KLNNVLANDNK
-35 AHAKIIGGL
+35 AHAKIIGEL

-141 WAKDSSGEV
+141 WTKDSSGEV

-197 DKAKSDYTAKL
+197 DKAKSKYTTLL
-208 SAFKSANKGIESGIG
+208 SEFKSSNSGIETGLTK
-223 NEINAV
+223 EIADVNNAI
-229 NVAIDNL
+229 NNL
-236 GKGGSIAEVDKLF
+236 GKGGSVAEVDSLF
-249 NSLKT
+249 NTLKT
-254 TASNIRQN
+254 TANEIKQN
-262 LKSLTSSFNET
+262 LDTTSSSFNKV

-281 KMPTTIQEISN
+281 KMPATIQEISN

-348 IKSLQLLEK
+348 IKNLQLLEK

-367 SRYNKIIENI
+367 HYYNKMFGEIKQ
-377 SLINKLEKQRISAGK
+377 INKLKKQQVNAG
-392 EETVEINRQIKNAK
+392 EQENVELKRQIKNL
-406 GRISTAESYLK
+406 ESRVSYDEKQLK
-417 KNKLISSEYEEQ
+417 KKKLITEELERQ
-429 IRLLKKTGE
+429 KNELINIGREELRL
-438 YQQAIVKAK
+438 ANSR

-520 ELKRADVA
+520 ELKRADAA

-533 SSNKSQQSIEAT
+533 SSNKSQQNIEAT
-545 KQNIKKLIYTIQTWQ
+545 RQNIKKLIYTIQTWQ
-560 QANTKAMSKNT
+560 QANTKAMGKNT

-597 TASDLKANVDKINR
+597 TASDLKVNVDKINR

-699 LKINLSDL
+699 LKIDLSDL

-999 FGVLETLIPTVM
+999 FGVLETFIPTVM

>member
-24 KLNNILANDNK
+24 KLNNVLANDNK
-35 AHAKIIGGL
+35 AHAKIIGEL

-75 IQSGIKV
+75 IQSSIKA
-82 AEKQVVS
+82 AEKQVTS

-119 DIIKTIEN
+119 DIVKTIEN

-141 WAKDSSGEV
+141 WTKDSSGEV

-178 DYLSGSSSEKGIL
+178 DYLSGSSSEKSIL

-229 NVAIDNL
+229 NAAIDNL

-281 KMPTTIQEISN
+281 KMPATIQEISN
-292 NFSKLKNQPQ
+292 SFSKLKQQPS
-302 EIVDL
+302 EVSEL
-307 IQGLNTQLT
+307 INNLNSQLN
-316 KVKDTEENFGRNKQW
+316 KVNKTESQFGRNEKW

-337 LVVSVKKAETE
+337 LVISVKKAETE
-348 IKSLQLLEK
+348 IKNLQLLEK

-406 GRISTAESYLK
+406 GRISTAESYLEK
-417 KNKLISSEYEEQ
+417 HKLISSEYEEQ

-438 YQQAIVKAK
+438 YEQAIVKAK

-495 TSLSNVGG
+495 ISLSNVGG

-533 SSNKSQQSIEAT
+533 SSNKSQQNIEAT
-545 KQNIKKLIYTIQTWQ
+545 RQNIKKLIYTIQTWQ
-560 QANTKAMSKNT
+560 QANTKAMGKNT

-597 TASDLKANVDKINR
+597 TASDLKVNVDKINR

-699 LKINLSDL
+699 LKIDLSDL

-901 TSKAAVIEKIAGK
+901 TSKAAVIEKIAG
-914 QRGNTITALLTNMSQ
+914 R
-929 ADKIVNDSIGS
+929 V
-940 AGSAMSEYEKYLDSI
+940 YLN
-955 QGRVQG
+955 VQ
-961 FQTSIE
+961 
-967 NLSATLING
+967 
-976 DLVKFGITSGTQIID
+976 K
-991 VLDNLISK
+991 
-999 FGVLETLIPTVM
+999 
-1011 AGLSFKNVG
+1011 
-1020 KQLLKMPTYAQP
+1020 
-1032 QTICA
+1032 CA

>member
-12 ELDTSKV
+12 ELDTTKV

-24 KLNNILANDNK
+24 KLNNVLANDNK
-35 AHAKIIGGL
+35 THAKIIGEL
-44 DLNKTQKKIQSQ
+44 DLSKTQKKIQSH

-75 IQSGIKV
+75 IQNSIKV
-82 AEKQVVS
+82 AEKQVTS

-119 DIIKTIEN
+119 DIVKTIEN
-127 ARKILSQFGNPTFS
+127 ARKVLSQFGNPTFS
-141 WAKDSSGEV
+141 WTKDSSGEV
-150 TQITAEVTSLTGQVE
+150 TQIAAEVTSLTGQVE

-229 NVAIDNL
+229 NAAIDNL
-236 GKGGSIAEVDKLF
+236 GNGGSIAEVDKLF

-281 KMPTTIQEISN
+281 KMPATIQEISN
-292 NFSKLKNQPQ
+292 SFSKLKQQPS
-302 EIVDL
+302 EVSEL
-307 IQGLNTQLT
+307 IGNLNSQLN
-316 KVKDTEENFGRNKQW
+316 KVNETESQFGRNEKW

-367 SRYNKIIENI
+367 HYYNKMFGEIKQ
-377 SLINKLEKQRISAGK
+377 INKLKKQQVNAG
-392 EETVEINRQIKNAK
+392 EQENVELKRQIKNL
-406 GRISTAESYLK
+406 ESRVSYDEKQLK
-417 KNKLISSEYEEQ
+417 KKKLITEELERQ
-429 IRLLKKTGE
+429 KNELINIGREELRL
-438 YQQAIVKAK
+438 ANSR

-470 TTLETKWKESPIF
+470 TTLEAKWKESPIF

-495 TSLSNVGG
+495 ASLSNVGG
-503 DPKALDE
+503 NPKALDE

-560 QANTKAMSKNT
+560 QANTKAMGKNT

-648 TVISGISREA
+648 TVISGVSREA

-699 LKINLSDL
+699 LKIDLSDL

>member
-24 KLNNILANDNK
+24 KLNNVLANDNK
-35 AHAKIIGGL
+35 AHAKIIGEL

-75 IQSGIKV
+75 IQSSIKA

-119 DIIKTIEN
+119 DIVKTIEN
-127 ARKILSQFGNPTFS
+127 ARKVLSQFGNPTFS
-141 WAKDSSGEV
+141 WTKDSSGEV
-150 TQITAEVTSLTGQVE
+150 AQITAEVTSLTGQVE

-229 NVAIDNL
+229 NAAIDNL
-236 GKGGSIAEVDKLF
+236 GNGGSIAEVDKLF

-281 KMPTTIQEISN
+281 KMPATIQEISN
-292 NFSKLKNQPQ
+292 SFSKLKQQPS
-302 EIVDL
+302 EVSEL
-307 IQGLNTQLT
+307 ISNLNSQLN
-316 KVKDTEENFGRNKQW
+316 KVNETESQFGRNEKW

-406 GRISTAESYLK
+406 GRISTAESYLEK
-417 KNKLISSEYEEQ
+417 HKLISSEYEEQ
-429 IRLLKKTGE
+429 IRLLKRTGE
-438 YQQAIVKAK
+438 YEQAIVKAK

-455 STKTENNVARLTQNL
+455 FTKTENNVARLTQNL
-470 TTLETKWKESPIF
+470 TTLETNWKESPIF

-533 SSNKSQQSIEAT
+533 SSNKSQQNIEAT
-545 KQNIKKLIYTIQTWQ
+545 RQNIKKLIYTIQTWQ
-560 QANTKAMSKNT
+560 RANTKAMGKNT

-597 TASDLKANVDKINR
+597 TASDLKVNVDKINR

-699 LKINLSDL
+699 LKIDLSDL

-901 TSKAAVIEKIAGK
+901 TSKAAVIEKIAG
-914 QRGNTITALLTNMSQ
+914 R
-929 ADKIVNDSIGS
+929 V
-940 AGSAMSEYEKYLDSI
+940 YLN
-955 QGRVQG
+955 VQ
-961 FQTSIE
+961 
-967 NLSATLING
+967 
-976 DLVKFGITSGTQIID
+976 K
-991 VLDNLISK
+991 
-999 FGVLETLIPTVM
+999 
-1011 AGLSFKNVG
+1011 
-1020 KQLLKMPTYAQP
+1020 
-1032 QTICA
+1032 CA

>member
-24 KLNNILANDNK
+24 KLNNVLANDNK
-35 AHAKIIGGL
+35 AHAKIIGEL

-75 IQSGIKV
+75 IQSSIKA
-82 AEKQVVS
+82 AEKQVTS

-98 QNIDTTLAET
+98 QNIDITLAET

-119 DIIKTIEN
+119 DIVKTIEN

-141 WAKDSSGEV
+141 WTKDSSGEV

-229 NVAIDNL
+229 NAAIDNL
-236 GKGGSIAEVDKLF
+236 GNGGSIAEVDKLF

-281 KMPTTIQEISN
+281 KMPATIQEISN
-292 NFSKLKNQPQ
+292 SFSKLKQQPS
-302 EIVDL
+302 EVSEL
-307 IQGLNTQLT
+307 IGNLNSQLN
-316 KVKDTEENFGRNKQW
+316 KVNETESQFGRNKQW

-367 SRYNKIIENI
+367 HYYNKMFGEIKQ
-377 SLINKLEKQRISAGK
+377 INKLKKQQVNAG
-392 EETVEINRQIKNAK
+392 EQENVELKRQIKNL
-406 GRISTAESYLK
+406 ESRVSYDEKQLK
-417 KNKLISSEYEEQ
+417 KKKLITEELERQ
-429 IRLLKKTGE
+429 KNELINIGREELRL
-438 YQQAIVKAK
+438 ANSR

-533 SSNKSQQSIEAT
+533 SSNKSQQNIEAT
-545 KQNIKKLIYTIQTWQ
+545 RQNIKKLIYTIQTWQ

-699 LKINLSDL
+699 LKIDLSDL

>member
-24 KLNNILANDNK
+24 KLNNVLANDNK
-35 AHAKIIGGL
+35 AHTKIIGEL
-44 DLNKTQKKIQSQ
+44 DLSKTQKKIQSQ

-75 IQSGIKV
+75 IQNSIKV
-82 AEKQVVS
+82 AEKQVTS

-119 DIIKTIEN
+119 DIVKTIEN
-127 ARKILSQFGNPTFS
+127 ARKVLSQFGNPTFS
-141 WAKDSSGEV
+141 WTKDSSGEV
-150 TQITAEVTSLTGQVE
+150 TQIAAEVTSLTGQVE

-197 DKAKSDYTAKL
+197 DKAKSKYTTLL
-208 SAFKSANKGIESGIG
+208 SEFKSSNSGIETGLTK
-223 NEINAV
+223 EIADVNNAI
-229 NVAIDNL
+229 NNL
-236 GKGGSIAEVDKLF
+236 GKGGSVAEVDSLF
-249 NSLKT
+249 NTLKT
-254 TASNIRQN
+254 TANEIKQN
-262 LKSLTSSFNET
+262 LDTTSSSFNKV

-281 KMPTTIQEISN
+281 KMPATIQEISN

-307 IQGLNTQLT
+307 IQGLDTQLT

-367 SRYNKIIENI
+367 HYYNKMFGEIKQ
-377 SLINKLEKQRISAGK
+377 INKLKKQQVNAG
-392 EETVEINRQIKNAK
+392 EQENVELKRQIKNL
-406 GRISTAESYLK
+406 ESRVSYDEKQLK
-417 KNKLISSEYEEQ
+417 KKKLITEELERQ
-429 IRLLKKTGE
+429 KNELINIGREELRL
-438 YQQAIVKAK
+438 ANSR

-533 SSNKSQQSIEAT
+533 SSNKSQQNIEAT

-597 TASDLKANVDKINR
+597 TASDLKANVDRINR

-648 TVISGISREA
+648 TVISGVSREA

-699 LKINLSDL
+699 LKIDLSDL

-901 TSKAAVIEKIAGK
+901 TSKAAIIEKIAGK

-955 QGRVQG
+955 QGRIQG

>member
-24 KLNNILANDNK
+24 KLNNVLANDNK
-35 AHAKIIGGL
+35 AHAKIIGEL

-75 IQSGIKV
+75 IQSSIKA
-82 AEKQVVS
+82 AEKQVTS

-119 DIIKTIEN
+119 DIVKTIEN

-141 WAKDSSGEV
+141 WTKDSSGEV

-229 NVAIDNL
+229 NAAIDNL

-281 KMPTTIQEISN
+281 KMPATIQEISN

-348 IKSLQLLEK
+348 IKNLQLLEK
-357 SDNSEAQQQA
+357 SDNSEARQQA
-367 SRYNKIIENI
+367 HYYNKMFGEIKQ
-377 SLINKLEKQRISAGK
+377 INKLKKQQVNAG
-392 EETVEINRQIKNAK
+392 EQENVELKRQIKNL
-406 GRISTAESYLK
+406 ESRVSYDEKQLK
-417 KNKLISSEYEEQ
+417 KKKLITEELERQ
-429 IRLLKKTGE
+429 KNELINIGREELRL
-438 YQQAIVKAK
+438 ANSR

-533 SSNKSQQSIEAT
+533 SSNKSQQNIEAT
-545 KQNIKKLIYTIQTWQ
+545 RQNIKKLIYTIQTWQ
-560 QANTKAMSKNT
+560 QANTKAMGKNT

-673 ELRKVTDNTNQQYAE
+673 DLRKVTDNTNQQYTE

-699 LKINLSDL
+699 LKIDLSDL

-999 FGVLETLIPTVM
+999 FGVLETLIPAVM

>member
-24 KLNNILANDNK
+24 KLNNVLANDNK
-35 AHAKIIGGL
+35 AHAKIIGEL

-75 IQSGIKV
+75 IQSSIKA
-82 AEKQVVS
+82 AEKQVTS

-119 DIIKTIEN
+119 DIVKTIEN

-141 WAKDSSGEV
+141 WTKDSSGEV

-229 NVAIDNL
+229 NAAIDNL
-236 GKGGSIAEVDKLF
+236 DKGGSIAEVDKLF

-281 KMPTTIQEISN
+281 KMPAAIQEISN
-292 NFSKLKNQPQ
+292 SFSKLKQQPS
-302 EIVDL
+302 EVSEL
-307 IQGLNTQLT
+307 INNLTSQLN
-316 KVKDTEENFGRNKQW
+316 KVNETESQFGRNEKW

-348 IKSLQLLEK
+348 IKNLHLLEK

-367 SRYNKIIENI
+367 HYYNKMFGEIKQ
-377 SLINKLEKQRISAGK
+377 INKLKKQQVNAG
-392 EETVEINRQIKNAK
+392 EQENVELKRQIKNL
-406 GRISTAESYLK
+406 ESRVSYDEKQLK
-417 KNKLISSEYEEQ
+417 KKKLITEELERQ
-429 IRLLKKTGE
+429 KNELINIGREELRL
-438 YQQAIVKAK
+438 ANSR
-447 SADKSSAT
+447 SADKSSAS
-455 STKTENNVARLTQNL
+455 STKIENNVARLTQNL

-488 EKFNELK
+488 EKFNKLK

-533 SSNKSQQSIEAT
+533 SSNKSQQNIEAT
-545 KQNIKKLIYTIQTWQ
+545 RQNIKKLIYTIQTWQ
-560 QANTKAMSKNT
+560 QANTKAMGKNI

-597 TASDLKANVDKINR
+597 TASDLKANVDRINR

-699 LKINLSDL
+699 LKIDLSDL

-901 TSKAAVIEKIAGK
+901 TSKAAVIEKIAG
-914 QRGNTITALLTNMSQ
+914 R
-929 ADKIVNDSIGS
+929 V
-940 AGSAMSEYEKYLDSI
+940 YLN
-955 QGRVQG
+955 VQ
-961 FQTSIE
+961 
-967 NLSATLING
+967 
-976 DLVKFGITSGTQIID
+976 K
-991 VLDNLISK
+991 
-999 FGVLETLIPTVM
+999 
-1011 AGLSFKNVG
+1011 
-1020 KQLLKMPTYAQP
+1020 
-1032 QTICA
+1032 CA

>member
-24 KLNNILANDNK
+24 KLNNVLANDNK
-35 AHAKIIGGL
+35 AHAKIIGEL

-75 IQSGIKV
+75 IQSSIKA
-82 AEKQVVS
+82 AEKQVTS

-119 DIIKTIEN
+119 DIVKTIEN

-141 WAKDSSGEV
+141 WTKDSSGEV

-229 NVAIDNL
+229 NAAIDNL
-236 GKGGSIAEVDKLF
+236 GNGGSIAEVDKLF

-281 KMPTTIQEISN
+281 KMPATIQEISN
-292 NFSKLKNQPQ
+292 SFSKLKQQPS
-302 EIVDL
+302 EVSEL
-307 IQGLNTQLT
+307 IGNLNSQLD
-316 KVKDTEENFGRNKQW
+316 KVNETESQFGRNKQW

-367 SRYNKIIENI
+367 HYYNKMFGEIKQ
-377 SLINKLEKQRISAGK
+377 INKLKKQQVNAG
-392 EETVEINRQIKNAK
+392 EQENVELKRQIKNL
-406 GRISTAESYLK
+406 ESRVSYDEKQLK
-417 KNKLISSEYEEQ
+417 KKKLITEELERQ
-429 IRLLKKTGE
+429 KNELINIGREELRL
-438 YQQAIVKAK
+438 ANSR

-533 SSNKSQQSIEAT
+533 SSNKSQQNIEAT
-545 KQNIKKLIYTIQTWQ
+545 RQNIKKLIYTIQTWQ

-699 LKINLSDL
+699 LKIDLSDL

>member
-24 KLNNILANDNK
+24 KLNNVLANDNK
-35 AHAKIIGGL
+35 AHAKIIGEL

-75 IQSGIKV
+75 IQSSIKA
-82 AEKQVVS
+82 AEKQVTS

-119 DIIKTIEN
+119 DIVKTIEN

-141 WAKDSSGEV
+141 WTKDSSGEV

-191 KLIADI
+191 KLVADI

-281 KMPTTIQEISN
+281 KMPATIQEISN
-292 NFSKLKNQPQ
+292 SFSKLKQQPS
-302 EIVDL
+302 EVSDL
-307 IQGLNTQLT
+307 ISSLNSQLN
-316 KVKDTEENFGRNKQW
+316 KVNETESQFGRNEKW

-367 SRYNKIIENI
+367 HYYNKMFGEIKQ
-377 SLINKLEKQRISAGK
+377 INKLKKQQVNAG
-392 EETVEINRQIKNAK
+392 EQENVELKRQIKNL
-406 GRISTAESYLK
+406 ESRVSYDEKQLK
-417 KNKLISSEYEEQ
+417 KKKLITEELERQ
-429 IRLLKKTGE
+429 KNELINIGREELRL
-438 YQQAIVKAK
+438 ANSR

-533 SSNKSQQSIEAT
+533 SSNKSQQNIEAT
-545 KQNIKKLIYTIQTWQ
+545 RQNIKKLIYTIQTWQ
-560 QANTKAMSKNT
+560 QANTKAMGKNT

-673 ELRKVTDNTNQQYAE
+673 DLRKVTDNTNQQYAE

-699 LKINLSDL
+699 LKIDLSDL

-901 TSKAAVIEKIAGK
+901 TSKAAIIEKIAGK

-955 QGRVQG
+955 QGRIQG

>member
-24 KLNNILANDNK
+24 KLNNVLANDNK
-35 AHAKIIGGL
+35 AHAKIIGEL

-127 ARKILSQFGNPTFS
+127 ARKVLSQFGNPTFS
-141 WAKDSSGEV
+141 WTKDSSGEV

-197 DKAKSDYTAKL
+197 DKAKSKYTTLL
-208 SAFKSANKGIESGIG
+208 SEFKSSNSGIETGLTK
-223 NEINAV
+223 EIADVNNAI
-229 NVAIDNL
+229 NNL
-236 GKGGSIAEVDKLF
+236 GKGGSVAEVDSLF
-249 NSLKT
+249 NTLKT
-254 TASNIRQN
+254 TANEIKQN
-262 LKSLTSSFNET
+262 LDTTSSSFNKV

-281 KMPTTIQEISN
+281 KMPATIQEISN

-348 IKSLQLLEK
+348 IKNLQLLEK

-367 SRYNKIIENI
+367 HYYNKMFGEIKQ
-377 SLINKLEKQRISAGK
+377 INKLKKQQVNAG
-392 EETVEINRQIKNAK
+392 EQENVELKRQIKNLES
-406 GRISTAESYLK
+406 RISYDEKQLK
-417 KNKLISSEYEEQ
+417 KKKLITEELERQ
-429 IRLLKKTGE
+429 KNELINIGKEELRL
-438 YQQAIVKAK
+438 ANSR

-533 SSNKSQQSIEAT
+533 SSNKSQQNIEAT
-545 KQNIKKLIYTIQTWQ
+545 MQNIKKLIYTIQTWQ
-560 QANTKAMSKNT
+560 QANTKAMGKNT

-597 TASDLKANVDKINR
+597 TVSDLKVNVDKINR

-673 ELRKVTDNTNQQYAE
+673 DLRKVTDNTNQQYAE

-699 LKINLSDL
+699 LKIDLSDL